1 MKQKAI
7 IEINCDFK
15 HRRIL
20 LISDLHW
27 DNPYCDR
34 QLLKRHLDEAVAG
47 GHDIL
52 INGDLFCAMQ
62 GKYDGRRSKSDMRPE
77 HNNAKYLDSLVETA
91 AEWFAPYAQ
100 NIKIIGYG
108 NHETSILKHCETD
121 LIERLVTL
129 LNANTKSSIEIG
141 GYGGWVIYRFRRGDR
156 ASTPFKIKYFHGS
169 GGGGVVTKG
178 SIQFNRMMTMI
189 EGADAIWMG
198 HVHESMEMTYTM
210 ERLTQKDTIVLR
222 DVLMIRT
229 PAYKE
234 EYQDGSKGWHIE
246 RGAPPKPL
254 GGRWL
259 ELKPYRD
266 EDQINRIAAHTYKT
280 N

>member
-27 DNPYCDR
+27 DNPHCDR

-100 NIKIIGYG
+100 NIKVIGYG

-141 GYGGWVIYRFRRGDR
+141 GYGGWVIYRFRRTDR
-156 ASTPFKIKYFHGS
+156 SSTPFKIKYFHGS

-266 EDQINRIAAHTYKT
+266 EDCTNRIAAHTYKT

>member
-27 DNPYCDR
+27 DNPHCDR

-62 GKYDGRRSKSDMRPE
+62 GKYDGRRSKADIRPE
-77 HNNAKYLDSLVETA
+77 HNNAKYLDALVETA

-100 NIKIIGYG
+100 NIKVIGYG

-141 GYGGWVIYRFRRGDR
+141 GYGGWIIYRMRRGNR

-266 EDQINRIAAHTYKT
+266 EDQTGKISAHTYKT

>member
-27 DNPYCDR
+27 DNPHCDR

-62 GKYDGRRSKSDMRPE
+62 GKYDGRRSKADIRPE
-77 HNNAKYLDSLVETA
+77 HNNAKYLDALVETA
-91 AEWFAPYAQ
+91 AEWFEPYAQ
-100 NIKIIGYG
+100 NIKVIGYG

-141 GYGGWVIYRFRRGDR
+141 GYGGWVIYRFRRTDR
-156 ASTPFKIKYFHGS
+156 SSTPFKIKYFHGS

-266 EDQINRIAAHTYKT
+266 EDCTNRIAAHTYKT

>member
-27 DNPYCDR
+27 DNPHCDR
-34 QLLKRHLDEAVAG
+34 QLLKRHLDEAMAG

-62 GKYDGRRSKSDMRPE
+62 GKYDGRRSKADIRPE

-100 NIKIIGYG
+100 NIKVIGYG

-141 GYGGWVIYRFRRGDR
+141 GYGGWVIYRFRRTDR
-156 ASTPFKIKYFHGS
+156 SSTPFKIKYFHGS

-198 HVHESMEMTYTM
+198 HVHESMEITYTM

-266 EDQINRIAAHTYKT
+266 EDCTNRIAAHTYKT

>member
-1 MKQKAI
+1 MKQKAVV
-7 IEINCDFK
+7 EIKCDFK
-15 HRRIL
+15 KRRVL
-20 LISDLHW
+20 LLSDLHW
-27 DNPYCDR
+27 DNPNCDR
-34 QLLKRHLDEAVAG
+34 DLLKKHMDEAVAG

-62 GKYDGRRSKSDMRPE
+62 GRYDGRRSKIEIRPE

-91 AEWFAPYAQ
+91 AQWFAPYSK
-100 NIKIIGYG
+100 NIKVIGYG

-129 LNANTKSSIEIG
+129 LNSNTASSIEIG
-141 GYGGWVIYRFRRGDR
+141 GYGGWVIYRFYRLTNG
-156 ASTPFKIKYFHGS
+156 TPFKIKYFHGS

-178 SIQFNRMMTMI
+178 AIQFNRMMTMI

-198 HVHESMEMTYTM
+198 HVHESMETTYTM
-210 ERLTQKDTIVLR
+210 ERLTSRDTINLR
-222 DVLMIRT
+222 DVLLIRT
-229 PAYKE
+229 PSYKE
-234 EYQDGSKGWHIE
+234 EYEDGLKGWHIE
-246 RGAPPKPL
+246 KGAPPKPL

-259 ELKPYRD
+259 EMNPYRD
-266 EDQINRIAAHTYKT
+266 ELLIARISAHTFKT

>member
-141 GYGGWVIYRFRRGDR
+141 GYGGWVIYRFRRTDR
-156 ASTPFKIKYFHGS
+156 SSTPFKIKYFHGS

-266 EDQINRIAAHTYKT
+266 EDCTNRIAAHTYKT

>member
-27 DNPYCDR
+27 DNPHCDR

-62 GKYDGRRSKSDMRPE
+62 GKYDGRRSKADIRPE

-100 NIKIIGYG
+100 NIKVIGYG
-108 NHETSILKHCETD
+108 NHETSVIKNCETD

-129 LNANTKSSIEIG
+129 LNAQTKSSIEIG
-141 GYGGWVIYRFRRGDR
+141 GYGGWVIYRFRRTDR

-259 ELKPYRD
+259 ELKPYRN
-266 EDQINRIAAHTYKT
+266 EDYTGLIAAHTYKT

>member
-27 DNPYCDR
+27 DNPHCDR

-52 INGDLFCAMQ
+52 INGDLYCAMQ
-62 GKYDGRRSKSDMRPE
+62 GKYDGRRSKADIRPE

-100 NIKIIGYG
+100 NIKVIGYG

-141 GYGGWVIYRFRRGDR
+141 GYGGWVIYRFRRTDR
-156 ASTPFKIKYFHGS
+156 SSTPFKIKYFHGS

-222 DVLMIRT
+222 DILMIRT

-234 EYQDGSKGWHIE
+234 EYQDGSNGWHIE

-266 EDQINRIAAHTYKT
+266 EDCTNRIAAHTYKT

>member
-27 DNPYCDR
+27 DNPHCDR

-47 GHDIL
+47 CHDIL

-62 GKYDGRRSKSDMRPE
+62 GKYDGRRSKGDIRPE

-91 AEWFAPYAQ
+91 AEWFAPYAK
-100 NIKIIGYG
+100 NIKVIGYG

-141 GYGGWVIYRFRRGDR
+141 GYGVILKLNLSDC
-156 ASTPFKIKYFHGS
+156 
-169 GGGGVVTKG
+169 VVLFG
-178 SIQFNRMMTMI
+178 
-189 EGADAIWMG
+189 
-198 HVHESMEMTYTM
+198 
-210 ERLTQKDTIVLR
+210 
-222 DVLMIRT
+222 
-229 PAYKE
+229 
-234 EYQDGSKGWHIE
+234 
-246 RGAPPKPL
+246 
-254 GGRWL
+254 
-259 ELKPYRD
+259 
-266 EDQINRIAAHTYKT
+266 
-280 N
+280 

>member
-1 MKQKAI
+1 MKKANVHMI
-7 IEINCDFK
+7 KKPFEQTK
-15 HRRIL
+15 VL

-27 DNPYCDR
+27 DNPHCDR
-34 QLLKRHLDEAVAG
+34 ELLKLHLDEAKAG
-47 GHDIL
+47 NHDIL

-62 GKYDGRRSKSDMRPE
+62 GKYDGRRSKGDIRPE
-77 HNNAKYLDSLVETA
+77 HNNSRYLDSLVETA
-91 AEWFAPYAQ
+91 SDWFSPYAKH
-100 NIKIIGYG
+100 IKVVGYG
-108 NHETSILKHCETD
+108 NHETSILRHCETD
-121 LIERLVTL
+121 LIERFVTL
-129 LNANTKSSIEIG
+129 LNHKGGGEVQAG
-141 GYGGWVIYRFRRGDR
+141 GYGGWVVYQFHQKNVFRT
-156 ASTPFKIKYFHGS
+156 SYKIKYFHGS

-178 SIQFNRMMTMI
+178 SINFNRMQTMI

-198 HVHESMEMTYTM
+198 HVHESMEITYTV
-210 ERLTQKDTIVLR
+210 ERLTQHYGVQLR

-234 EYQDGSKGWHIE
+234 EYDGGKGGWHVE

-259 ELKPYRD
+259 IMTPKRD
-266 EDQINRIAAHTYKT
+266 ENIVEMIATTHKT